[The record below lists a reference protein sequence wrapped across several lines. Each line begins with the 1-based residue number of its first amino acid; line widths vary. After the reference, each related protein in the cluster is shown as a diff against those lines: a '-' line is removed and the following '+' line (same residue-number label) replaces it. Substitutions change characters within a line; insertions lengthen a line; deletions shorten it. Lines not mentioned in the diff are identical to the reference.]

1 VLARL
6 RLLGISQ
13 LNSGI
18 DRNPRRSSP
27 MASKAPD
34 TCAVMKLSPMAKFT
48 EPKALIDRIGRKPVA
63 GQLVATPP
71 VCAGTS

>member
-1 VLARL
+1 
-6 RLLGISQ
+6 
-13 LNSGI
+13 
-18 DRNPRRSSP
+18 

-48 EPKALIDRIGRKPVA
+48 EPKALIDWIGRMPVA